1 MLPVLFLTGSF
12 ASTLPTYQ
20 RSEVILFIMSKVP
33 LPSLHHPVETGRTG
47 LVLCFLPAY
56 PLWLWLS
63 NLTFVALL
71 SFLVAQKTPL
81 SRGIIGPM
89 PIFQA
94 SSPTTPPHVREVM
107 GSPTSLLVRKLMRKA
122 GVGGVLLPSC

>member
-63 NLTFVALL
+63 NLTSVALL
-71 SFLVAQKTPL
+71 SFLVAPKTP
-81 SRGIIGPM
+81 S
-89 PIFQA
+89 A
-94 SSPTTPPHVREVM
+94 E
-107 GSPTSLLVRKLMRKA
+107 GS
-122 GVGGVLLPSC
+122 